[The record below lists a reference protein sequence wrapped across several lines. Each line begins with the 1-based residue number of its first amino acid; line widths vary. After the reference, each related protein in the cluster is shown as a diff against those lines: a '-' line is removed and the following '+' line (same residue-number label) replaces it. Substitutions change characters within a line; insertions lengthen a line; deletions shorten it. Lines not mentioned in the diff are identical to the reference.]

1 MDKIIESFKNLYKG
15 ENVVKQ
21 HIYIALLFYLPCLAS
36 TILQFLDK
44 ESKKE
49 EVIIILVSAVIVGF
63 LSIVPVFVLQ
73 GLWAKFVNRRF
84 SEAYGIP
91 KLSWDCLSRGLKMFP
106 LTLVWGL
113 YIGIPCLFYLAL
125 VFIGFGLA
133 ISSQDSVIVFS
144 QPVIVIVAVLGLLL
158 AVMLLFIPL
167 FLISPFVNMVF
178 MKYCEKFEYSKELF
192 NPLLPFRYMKK
203 AFKDSIFLAL
213 KFVLVGMV
221 MGMGAQM
228 ILFLLLMVLAIIAI
242 PVVIILAM
250 VNEHMFDSSVW
261 AIPVVM
267 LVSVVAIIPAYVRWI
282 TNLAYVDNLEE
293 IYVDKFLIEE

>member
-113 YIGIPCLFYLAL
+113 YIGIPCLLYLAL
-125 VFIGFGLA
+125 VFIGFGLT
-133 ISSQDSVIVFS
+133 ISSQDTVIVFS

>member
-49 EVIIILVSAVIVGF
+49 EVIIILVSAVIVGL

-91 KLSWDCLSRGLKMFP
+91 KLSWNCLSQGLKMFP

-113 YIGIPCLFYLAL
+113 YIGIPCLLYLAI
-125 VFIGFGLA
+125 VFIGFGLT
-133 ISSQDSVIVFS
+133 ISSQDTVMVFS

-213 KFVLVGMV
+213 KFILVGMV
-221 MGMGAQM
+221 TGMGAQM
-228 ILFLLLMVLAIIAI
+228 ILILVLMVLAIIAI

-250 VNEHMFDSSVW
+250 VNEHIFDSSVW

>member
-49 EVIIILVSAVIVGF
+49 EVIIILVSAVIVGL

-73 GLWAKFVNRRF
+73 GLWAKFVNCRF

-106 LTLVWGL
+106 LSLVWGL
-113 YIGIPCLFYLAL
+113 YIGIPCLLYLAL
-125 VFIGFGLA
+125 VFIGFGLT
-133 ISSQDSVIVFS
+133 ISSQDTVMVFS

-213 KFVLVGMV
+213 KFILVGMV
-221 MGMGAQM
+221 TGMGAQM
-228 ILFLLLMVLAIIAI
+228 ILFLVLMVLAIIAI

>member
-49 EVIIILVSAVIVGF
+49 EVIIILVSAVIVGL

-91 KLSWDCLSRGLKMFP
+91 KLSWDCLSQGLKMFP

-113 YIGIPCLFYLAL
+113 YIGIPCLLYLAL
-125 VFIGFGLA
+125 VFIGFGLT
-133 ISSQDSVIVFS
+133 ISSQDTVIVFS

-203 AFKDSIFLAL
+203 TFKDSIFLAL
-213 KFVLVGMV
+213 KFILVGMV
-221 MGMGAQM
+221 TGMGAQM
-228 ILFLLLMVLAIIAI
+228 ILILVLMVLAIIAI

>member
-21 HIYIALLFYLPCLAS
+21 HICIALLFYLPCLAS

-49 EVIIILVSAVIVGF
+49 EIIIILVSAVIVGL

-73 GLWAKFVNRRF
+73 GLWAKFINRRF

-113 YIGIPCLFYLAL
+113 YIGIPSLLYLAL
-125 VFIGFGLA
+125 VCLGFGIS
-133 ISSQDSVIVFS
+133 ISSNQDPVFM
-144 QPVIVIVAVLGLLL
+144 IVAVLGLLL

-213 KFVLVGMV
+213 KFVLVKMV

-228 ILFLLLMVLAIIAI
+228 ILFLVLMVLAIIAI
-242 PVVIILAM
+242 PVVIILAI
-250 VNEHMFDSSVW
+250 VNEHIFDSSVW

-267 LVSVVAIIPAYVRWI
+267 LVSVAAIIPAYVSWI

>member
-44 ESKKE
+44 DSKKE
-49 EVIIILVSAVIVGF
+49 EVIIILVSAVIVGL

-73 GLWAKFVNRRF
+73 GLWAKFMNRRF

-91 KLSWDCLSRGLKMFP
+91 KLSWDCLSQGLKMFP

-113 YIGIPCLFYLAL
+113 YIGIPCLLYLAL
-125 VFIGFGLA
+125 VFIGFGLT
-133 ISSQDSVIVFS
+133 ISSQDTVIAIS
-144 QPVIVIVAVLGLLL
+144 QPVIVIVAILGLLL

-213 KFVLVGMV
+213 KFILVGMV
-221 MGMGAQM
+221 TGMGAQM
-228 ILFLLLMVLAIIAI
+228 ILFLVLMVLAIIAI

-250 VNEHMFDSSVW
+250 VNEHIFDSSVW
-261 AIPVVM
+261 ASPVVM

>member
-106 LTLVWGL
+106 LSLVWGL
-113 YIGIPCLFYLAL
+113 YIGIPCLLYLAL
-125 VFIGFGLA
+125 VFIGFGLT
-133 ISSQDSVIVFS
+133 ISSQDTVMVFS

-213 KFVLVGMV
+213 KFILVGMV
-221 MGMGAQM
+221 TGMGAQM
-228 ILFLLLMVLAIIAI
+228 ILFLVLMVLAIIAI

-250 VNEHMFDSSVW
+250 VNEHIFDSSVW

-267 LVSVVAIIPAYVRWI
+267 LVSVAAIIPAYVRWI

>member
-44 ESKKE
+44 DSKKE
-49 EVIIILVSAVIVGF
+49 EVIIILVSAVIVGL

-73 GLWAKFVNRRF
+73 GLWAKFMNRRF

-91 KLSWDCLSRGLKMFP
+91 KLSWDCLSQGLKMFP

-113 YIGIPCLFYLAL
+113 YIGIPCLLYLAL
-125 VFIGFGLA
+125 VFIGFGLT
-133 ISSQDSVIVFS
+133 ISSQDTVISIS
-144 QPVIVIVAVLGLLL
+144 QPVIVIFAVLGLLL

-213 KFVLVGMV
+213 KFVLVKMV

-228 ILFLLLMVLAIIAI
+228 ILFLVLMVLAIIAI
-242 PVVIILAM
+242 PVVIILAI
-250 VNEHMFDSSVW
+250 VNEHIFDSSVW

-267 LVSVVAIIPAYVRWI
+267 LVSVAAIIPAYVSWI

-293 IYVDKFLIEE
+293 IYVDKFLLEE

>member
-113 YIGIPCLFYLAL
+113 YIGIPCLLYLAL
-125 VFIGFGLA
+125 VFIGFGLT

-221 MGMGAQM
+221 TGMGAQM

-250 VNEHMFDSSVW
+250 LNEHMFDSSVW

>member
-21 HIYIALLFYLPCLAS
+21 HICIALLFYLPCLAS

-49 EVIIILVSAVIVGF
+49 EVIIILVSAVIVGL

-113 YIGIPCLFYLAL
+113 YIGIPCLLYLAL
-125 VFIGFGLA
+125 VFIGFGLT

-213 KFVLVGMV
+213 KFILVGMV
-221 MGMGAQM
+221 TGMGAQM
-228 ILFLLLMVLAIIAI
+228 ILFLVLMVLAIIAI

-250 VNEHMFDSSVW
+250 VNEHIFDSSVW

>member
-113 YIGIPCLFYLAL
+113 YIGIPCLLYLAL
-125 VFIGFGLA
+125 VFIGFGLT

-221 MGMGAQM
+221 TGMGAQM
-228 ILFLLLMVLAIIAI
+228 ILFLVLMVLAIIAI

>member
-44 ESKKE
+44 DSKKE

-73 GLWAKFVNRRF
+73 GLWAKFMNRRF

-91 KLSWDCLSRGLKMFP
+91 KLSWDCLSQGLKMFP

-113 YIGIPCLFYLAL
+113 YIGIPCLLYLAL
-125 VFIGFGLA
+125 VFIGFGLT
-133 ISSQDSVIVFS
+133 ISSQDTVIAIS
-144 QPVIVIVAVLGLLL
+144 QPVIVIFVVLGLLL

-213 KFVLVGMV
+213 KFVLVKMV

-228 ILFLLLMVLAIIAI
+228 ILFLVLMVLAIIAI
-242 PVVIILAM
+242 PVVIILAI
-250 VNEHMFDSSVW
+250 VNEHIFDSSVW

-267 LVSVVAIIPAYVRWI
+267 LVSVAAIIPAYVSWI

>member
-49 EVIIILVSAVIVGF
+49 EVIIILVSAVIVGL

-113 YIGIPCLFYLAL
+113 YIGIPCLLYLAL
-125 VFIGFGLA
+125 VFIGFGLT

-213 KFVLVGMV
+213 KFILVGMV
-221 MGMGAQM
+221 TGMGAQI
-228 ILFLLLMVLAIIAI
+228 ILWLLLMVLAIIAI

-250 VNEHMFDSSVW
+250 VNEHIFDSSVW

>member
-44 ESKKE
+44 DSKKE
-49 EVIIILVSAVIVGF
+49 EVIIILVSAVIVGL

-84 SEAYGIP
+84 IEAYGIP

-125 VFIGFGLA
+125 VCIGFGLT

-213 KFVLVGMV
+213 KFILVGMV
-221 MGMGAQM
+221 TGMGAQI
-228 ILFLLLMVLAIIAI
+228 ILCLLLMVLAIIAI

>member
-44 ESKKE
+44 DSKKE

-73 GLWAKFVNRRF
+73 GLWAKFINRRF

-91 KLSWDCLSRGLKMFP
+91 KLSWDCLSQGLKMFP

-113 YIGIPCLFYLAL
+113 YIGIPCLLYLAL
-125 VFIGFGLA
+125 VFIGFGLT
-133 ISSQDSVIVFS
+133 ISSQDTVIAIS
-144 QPVIVIVAVLGLLL
+144 QPVIVIFAVLGLLL

-192 NPLLPFRYMKK
+192 NPLLPFRYMKR

-213 KFVLVGMV
+213 KFVLVKMV

-228 ILFLLLMVLAIIAI
+228 ILFLVLMVLAIIAI
-242 PVVIILAM
+242 PVVIILAI
-250 VNEHMFDSSVW
+250 VNEHIFDSSIW

-267 LVSVVAIIPAYVRWI
+267 LVSVVAIIPAYVSWI

>member
-44 ESKKE
+44 DSKKE
-49 EVIIILVSAVIVGF
+49 EVIIILVSAVIVGL

-73 GLWAKFVNRRF
+73 GLWAKFINRRF

-91 KLSWDCLSRGLKMFP
+91 KLSWDCLSQGLKMFP

-113 YIGIPCLFYLAL
+113 YIGIPCLLYLAL
-125 VFIGFGLA
+125 VFIGFGLT
-133 ISSQDSVIVFS
+133 ISSQDTVIAIS
-144 QPVIVIVAVLGLLL
+144 QPVIVIFAVLGLLL

-213 KFVLVGMV
+213 KFILVGMV
-221 MGMGAQM
+221 TGMGAQI
-228 ILFLLLMVLAIIAI
+228 ILCLLLMVLAIIAI

>member
-21 HIYIALLFYLPCLAS
+21 HICIALLFYLPCLAS

-49 EVIIILVSAVIVGF
+49 EVIIILVSAVIVGL

-73 GLWAKFVNRRF
+73 GLWAKFINRRF

-113 YIGIPCLFYLAL
+113 YIGIPSLLYLAL
-125 VFIGFGLA
+125 VFIGFGLT

-213 KFVLVGMV
+213 KFILVGMV
-221 MGMGAQM
+221 TGMGAQI
-228 ILFLLLMVLAIIAI
+228 ILCLLLMVLAIIAI

>member
-44 ESKKE
+44 DSKKE
-49 EVIIILVSAVIVGF
+49 EVIIILVSAVIVGL

-73 GLWAKFVNRRF
+73 GLWAKFMNRRF

-91 KLSWDCLSRGLKMFP
+91 KLSWDCLSQGLKMFP

-113 YIGIPCLFYLAL
+113 YIGIPSLLYLAL
-125 VFIGFGLA
+125 VFIGFGLT
-133 ISSQDSVIVFS
+133 ISSQDTVIVFS
-144 QPVIVIVAVLGLLL
+144 QPVIVIFAVLGLLL

-213 KFVLVGMV
+213 KFVLVKMV

-228 ILFLLLMVLAIIAI
+228 ILFLVLMVLAIIAI
-242 PVVIILAM
+242 PVVIILAI
-250 VNEHMFDSSVW
+250 VNEHIFDSSVW

-267 LVSVVAIIPAYVRWI
+267 LVSVAAIIPAYVSWI

>member
-44 ESKKE
+44 DSKKE
-49 EVIIILVSAVIVGF
+49 EVIIILVSAVIVGL

-73 GLWAKFVNRRF
+73 GLWAKFMNRRF

-91 KLSWDCLSRGLKMFP
+91 KLSWDCLSQGLKMFP

-113 YIGIPCLFYLAL
+113 YIGIPCLLYLAL
-125 VFIGFGLA
+125 VFIGFGLT
-133 ISSQDSVIVFS
+133 IPSQDTVISIS
-144 QPVIVIVAVLGLLL
+144 QPVIVIFAVLGLLL

-213 KFVLVGMV
+213 KFILVGMV
-221 MGMGAQM
+221 TGMGAQI
-228 ILFLLLMVLAIIAI
+228 ILCLLLMVLAIIAI

>member
-49 EVIIILVSAVIVGF
+49 EVIIILVSAVIVGL

-106 LTLVWGL
+106 LSLVWGV
-113 YIGIPCLFYLAL
+113 YIGIPCLLYLAL
-125 VFIGFGLA
+125 VFIGFGLT
-133 ISSQDSVIVFS
+133 ISSQDSVMVFS

-213 KFVLVGMV
+213 KFILVGMV
-221 MGMGAQM
+221 TGMGAQM
-228 ILFLLLMVLAIIAI
+228 ILFLVLMVLAIIAI

-250 VNEHMFDSSVW
+250 VNEHIFDSSVW
-261 AIPVVM
+261 TIPVVM

>member
-1 MDKIIESFKNLYKG
+1 MDKIIESLKNLYKG

-49 EVIIILVSAVIVGF
+49 EVIIILVSAVIVGL

-73 GLWAKFVNRRF
+73 GLWAKFVNCRF

-106 LTLVWGL
+106 LSLVWGL
-113 YIGIPCLFYLAL
+113 YIGIPCLLYLAL
-125 VFIGFGLA
+125 VFIGFGLT
-133 ISSQDSVIVFS
+133 ISSQDTVMVFS

-213 KFVLVGMV
+213 KFILVGMV
-221 MGMGAQM
+221 TGMGAQI
-228 ILFLLLMVLAIIAI
+228 ILCLLLMVLAIIAI

-250 VNEHMFDSSVW
+250 VNEHIFDSSVW

>member
-49 EVIIILVSAVIVGF
+49 EVIIILVSAVIVGL

-91 KLSWDCLSRGLKMFP
+91 KLSLDCLSRGLKMFP

-113 YIGIPCLFYLAL
+113 YIGIPCLLYLAL
-125 VFIGFGLA
+125 VFIGFGLT

-213 KFVLVGMV
+213 KFILVGMV
-221 MGMGAQM
+221 TGMGAQI
-228 ILFLLLMVLAIIAI
+228 ILCLLLMVLAIIAI

>member
-21 HIYIALLFYLPCLAS
+21 HICIALLFYLPCLAS

-49 EVIIILVSAVIVGF
+49 EIIIILVSAVIVGL

-73 GLWAKFVNRRF
+73 GLWAKFINRRF

-113 YIGIPCLFYLAL
+113 YIGIPGLLYLAL
-125 VFIGFGLA
+125 VCLGFGIS
-133 ISSQDSVIVFS
+133 ISSNQDPVFM
-144 QPVIVIVAVLGLLL
+144 IVAVLGLLL

-213 KFVLVGMV
+213 KFVLVKMV

-228 ILFLLLMVLAIIAI
+228 ILFLVLMVLAIIAI
-242 PVVIILAM
+242 PVVIILAI
-250 VNEHMFDSSVW
+250 VNEHIFDSSVW

-267 LVSVVAIIPAYVRWI
+267 LVSVAAIIPAYVSWI

>member
-49 EVIIILVSAVIVGF
+49 EVIIILVSSVIVGL
-63 LSIVPVFVLQ
+63 LSIVPIFVLQ
-73 GLWAKFVNRRF
+73 GLWAKFMNRRF

-91 KLSWDCLSRGLKMFP
+91 KLSWDCLSQGLKMFP

-113 YIGIPCLFYLAL
+113 YIGIPCLLYLAL
-125 VFIGFGLA
+125 VFIGFGLT
-133 ISSQDSVIVFS
+133 ISSQDTVIAIS

-158 AVMLLFIPL
+158 AIMLLFIPL

-213 KFVLVGMV
+213 KFVLVKMV

-228 ILFLLLMVLAIIAI
+228 ILFLVLMVLVIIAI

-250 VNEHMFDSSVW
+250 VNEHIFDSSVW

-267 LVSVVAIIPAYVRWI
+267 LVSVAAIIPAYVSWI

>member
-49 EVIIILVSAVIVGF
+49 EVIIILVSAVIVGL

-91 KLSWDCLSRGLKMFP
+91 KLSWNCLSQGLKMFP
-106 LTLVWGL
+106 LSLVWGL
-113 YIGIPCLFYLAL
+113 YIGIPCLLYLAL
-125 VFIGFGLA
+125 VFIGFGLT
-133 ISSQDSVIVFS
+133 ISSQDTVIVFS

-221 MGMGAQM
+221 TGMGAQM

>member
-49 EVIIILVSAVIVGF
+49 EVIIILVSAVIVGL

-125 VFIGFGLA
+125 VCIGFGLT

-213 KFVLVGMV
+213 KFILVGMV
-221 MGMGAQM
+221 TGMGAQI
-228 ILFLLLMVLAIIAI
+228 ILCLLLMVLAIIAI

-267 LVSVVAIIPAYVRWI
+267 LVSIVAIIPAYVRWI